1 MVPSLIERSA
11 YKYTFSL
18 LKGGMVLLEEI
29 LLYTV
34 MNGLYL
40 DYQWLLITE
49 HITSIVASMMKNCQ
63 ATQRQRLVN
72 KYTENDHEKVM
83 SKICTIK
90 FNIPV
95 LFISLF
101 YCKRRIND
109 SY

>member
-1 MVPSLIERSA
+1 
-11 YKYTFSL
+11 
-18 LKGGMVLLEEI
+18 
-29 LLYTV
+29 
-34 MNGLYL
+34 
-40 DYQWLLITE
+40 
-49 HITSIVASMMKNCQ
+49 MMKNCQ